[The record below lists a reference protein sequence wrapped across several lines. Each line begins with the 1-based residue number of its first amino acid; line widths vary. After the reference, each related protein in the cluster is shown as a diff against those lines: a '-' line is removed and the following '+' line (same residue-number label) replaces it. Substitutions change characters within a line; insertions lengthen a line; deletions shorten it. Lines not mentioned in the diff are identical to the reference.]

1 MSIPKK
7 YLIEKVI
14 LIESRIDNLSILRIL
29 LQNKQIDTTNSKYN
43 YYKQLAD
50 WANSKQEKTGPID
63 LDKIKLSDRGLIT
76 KGKLGKKTNHL
87 GGTLSTLK
95 TLMDQEGKYDS
106 SSALSNLIQKTTLEI
121 LASLSGIKD
130 PNPVPP
136 EESEKLENP
145 VEPEDTK
152 ESEDPKE
159 PEESTE
165 PDKPAEKIT
174 DWTAERAKRLA
185 QTNEPTKVLKQF
197 YNDYYSQEYAGVQ
210 SPENDTNN
218 IVSKLKS
225 LDKILIKEFTK
236 LGYNPS
242 VNPLAQFLKI
252 LIKLKKD
259 SSRQSKI
266 FDKLTTNT
274 YGAIHNSFINKYI
287 TGNMLGNHVADGKGD
302 NLLFCEDLYNYT
314 GLEIV
319 NYLSLQKQVLDKVES
334 KYPGTKNII
343 AKIFIKQAQFEDDY
357 AANAKKLLEATDVV
371 LVESPTAKLKSVLE
385 VRELFNHLFGTEA
398 KQELTKE
405 NIRKIVE
412 LSKKNKAMLYL
423 VKYILELVR
432 VRATNPLKIQGYKA
446 ITDWLEAQKYEQDEI
461 RYNWCKELLD
471 KYVLDNLTTL
481 LKLATAIIE
490 TYNADRHKEKAN
502 TNS

>member
-1 MSIPKK
+1 
-7 YLIEKVI
+7 
-14 LIESRIDNLSILRIL
+14 
-29 LQNKQIDTTNSKYN
+29 
-43 YYKQLAD
+43 
-50 WANSKQEKTGPID
+50 
-63 LDKIKLSDRGLIT
+63 
-76 KGKLGKKTNHL
+76 
-87 GGTLSTLK
+87 
-95 TLMDQEGKYDS
+95 MDQEGKYDS

-145 VEPEDTK
+145 VEPEGTK
-152 ESEDPKE
+152 ESEGPKE

-165 PDKPAEKIT
+165 PVKPAEKIT

-274 YGAIHNSFINKYI
+274 YGAIHNSFINRYI

-302 NLLFCEDLYNYT
+302 NQYF
-314 GLEIV
+314 V
-319 NYLSLQKQVLDKVES
+319 
-334 KYPGTKNII
+334 
-343 AKIFIKQAQFEDDY
+343 
-357 AANAKKLLEATDVV
+357 
-371 LVESPTAKLKSVLE
+371 
-385 VRELFNHLFGTEA
+385 
-398 KQELTKE
+398 
-405 NIRKIVE
+405 
-412 LSKKNKAMLYL
+412 KAF
-423 VKYILELVR
+423 
-432 VRATNPLKIQGYKA
+432 
-446 ITDWLEAQKYEQDEI
+446 
-461 RYNWCKELLD
+461 
-471 KYVLDNLTTL
+471 
-481 LKLATAIIE
+481 
-490 TYNADRHKEKAN
+490 
-502 TNS
+502 